1 MQSISLYPSP
11 NKMRHDFESSAN
23 KFELKIDVVTINN
36 PF

>member
-11 NKMRHDFESSAN
+11 NQMRYDFESSAN
-23 KFELKIDVVTINN
+23 KFELKIHVVTTNN